1 MFNFQNHQNKKTPF
15 AIFTTFNLMQ
25 RMINYF
31 NSWCNNFNNF
41 NDTALTS
48 NFAIVWTYR
57 YGGCYSAISSTG
69 AIIISLATNIIA
81 LVQLTL
87 LLYYMNL

>member
-15 AIFTTFNLMQ
+15 VIFTTFNLMQ
-25 RMINYF
+25 GTINYF

-41 NDTALTS
+41 NDTAFS
-48 NFAIVWTYR
+48 PYFAIVWTCR
-57 YGGCYSAISSTG
+57 YADACLPISSTG
-69 AIIISLATNIIA
+69 AIIIILATNIIE